1 MTAQIPFTQAGYD
14 DLLKQKNKYLAERP
28 EVVEN
33 LQKARE
39 MGDLSENG
47 YYKESKARLSFL
59 DSRVRYLERLIKS
72 AEIVKSS
79 GHDTV
84 QIGNQVTLN
93 DGNKSYQY
101 SIVGGYESDPA
112 KNMISPLSPLGKAI
126 IGKKTNELV
135 KFTTPNGPV
144 EYKILKIF

>member
-1 MTAQIPFTQAGYD
+1 MTTKIPFTKAGYE
-14 DLLKQKNKYLAERP
+14 DLLKQKEKYLSERP

-72 AEIVKSS
+72 AQVVESS
-79 GHDTV
+79 GNETV
-84 QIGNQVTLN
+84 QIGNQVTLT
-93 DGNKSYQY
+93 DGTKKLHYLL
-101 SIVGGYESDPA
+101 VGGYESDPA
-112 KNMISPLSPLGKAI
+112 KNLISPLSPLGKVL
-126 IGKKTNELV
+126 IGRKVHETV
-135 KFTTPNGPV
+135 KFATPNGPM
-144 EYKILKIF
+144 EYKILKII

>member
-59 DSRVRYLERLIKS
+59 DSRIRYLERLIKS

-93 DGNKSYQY
+93 DGTKDLQY

-112 KNMISPLSPLGKAI
+112 KNLISPLSPLGKAI
-126 IGKKTNELV
+126 IGKQVNEVV
-135 KFTTPNGPV
+135 KFSTPNGPV
-144 EYKILKIF
+144 KYKILKIF